1 LLSGAGPALSADWR
15 GYLTAAPG
23 RDIRGH
29 GRAQGGSRAHFPWWL
44 FLYEALAILAFG
56 VSWFVKG
63 QTLIGA
69 LKDAPPVTEPA
80 IQL

>member
-1 LLSGAGPALSADWR
+1 
-15 GYLTAAPG
+15 
-23 RDIRGH
+23 
-29 GRAQGGSRAHFPWWL
+29 
-44 FLYEALAILAFG
+44 LYEALAILAFG